1 MELLNPSIGIVFWTT
16 IAFLILLFLLRKF
29 AWKPILNTVNQRE
42 QKISE
47 SLAAAEKAREEMEKL
62 TATNEKLVQ
71 EAREERTKILAEAKQ
86 IKDKMI
92 NEAKDQAKVEAD
104 KIAEANRKEIE
115 NQKNAA
121 IAELKD
127 TAANLSLE
135 IAEKVIRRELKEDK
149 AQQAYVQELL
159 TDIKNN

>member
-1 MELLNPSIGIVFWTT
+1 MDLLNPSIGIVFWTT

-29 AWKPILNTVNQRE
+29 AWKPILTAVNQRE
-42 QKISE
+42 QRISE
-47 SLAAAEKAREEMEKL
+47 SLKAAERAREEMEKL
-62 TATNEKLVQ
+62 TSENEKLLQ
-71 EAREERTKILAEAKQ
+71 EAREERSKILAEAKQ

-92 NEAKDQAKVEAD
+92 NDAKDQAKEEAD
-104 KIAEANRKEIE
+104 KIAAANRKEIE

-135 IAEKVIRRELKEDK
+135 IAEKVIRKELKEDK
-149 AQQAYVQELL
+149 EQQAYVKELL
-159 TDIKNN
+159 SDIKTN